1 MNVWTLYFWVIAVL
15 VIGTALGRLYLYFRT
30 EVVTAYDLVESGVSV
45 VAIVGLY
52 GYVYQT
58 NYLAPIFWQFV
69 WVLLLLTW
77 FVSLGSG
84 KNREMIKKIGA
95 KKGIAV
101 IAATTIIGLPTLVG
115 LFIYGFLS

>member
-15 VIGTALGRLYLYFRT
+15 VIGTALARLYLYFRT